1 MKLLTEEQALA
12 KDQARP
18 PGDSTPGPEP
28 REYHPATGDQV
39 TRSPWLDGASRLA
52 GSASWALV
60 GVAAVVAIWSVATLF
75 APDLPTPGETLVS
88 LASLLTRPFY
98 DAGPNDKG
106 IGLLLFLSLQRV
118 FVGFTLAAMVG
129 VPLGFLIGG
138 SHRAWRAAN
147 PIVQILR
154 PVSPLAWFPIG
165 LVALGSSPQAA
176 VFVIFITALWPTVL
190 NTAAGAASVPRDHRN
205 VARVFHFG
213 RMAYVR
219 HVMVPHTLPSIVTG
233 LRLSMG
239 IAWMVIVAAEM
250 LASGA
255 TGIGSFVWESYNS
268 ADLPAVTA
276 AIVLI
281 GLVGVSLDAAFL
293 RLGRRVSLEEVQV

>member
-1 MKLLTEEQALA
+1 MWITGRASVA
-12 KDQARP
+12 
-18 PGDSTPGPEP
+18 GW
-28 REYHPATGDQV
+28 ATVG
-39 TRSPWLDGASRLA
+39 
-52 GSASWALV
+52 LV
-60 GVAAVVAIWSVATLF
+60 VVVAVWSALTPF
-75 APDLPTPGETLVS
+75 APDLPNPGEA
-88 LASLLTRPFY
+88 LASLVDLLTRPFY

-106 IGLLLFLSLQRV
+106 IGLLLILSLQRV
-118 FVGFTLAAMVG
+118 FLGFALATAVG

-138 SHRAWRAAN
+138 CRRVAKAAN
-147 PIVQILR
+147 PVVQILR

-165 LVALGSSPQAA
+165 LVVFKNSPQAA

-205 VARVFHFG
+205 VARVFQFN
-213 RMAYVR
+213 RMAYIR

-255 TGIGSFVWESYNS
+255 TGVGSFVWESYNS
-268 ADLPAVTA
+268 SDLPAVTA
-276 AIVLI
+276 AIILI
-281 GLVGVSLDAAFL
+281 GLVGVGLDGLFQ
-293 RLGRRVSLEEVQV
+293 RIGRKVALEEVPA